1 VVVLVLTVRR
11 LREVNEALGH
21 DSGDALLVAAADAV
35 RGFAEDGHG
44 WAARLSGRQFAVVVP
59 VPGRDP
65 ASSADQA
72 ALAQRLVAAVRGPWP
87 VGGLHVHLDATLG
100 TSWAQGPLSALDPA
114 LLAAEAAARN
124 AKDRGLTVQTDTAS
138 VRVGDRDGLALAQQL
153 WKAIENDELRLH
165 VQPLMDAARRE
176 VVAVEALVRW
186 QHPTRGLLPPA
197 AFLPQAE
204 QSSSIFPLTWWVLEA
219 SLDQCRLWRD
229 AGRRMPVAVNLSA
242 RLLGDPH
249 LPEQVRTRLA
259 ERGLAPGLLTLEVTE
274 SALVA
279 QPQIATRNIAQ
290 LRADGVHVAIDDFGT
305 GFTSLSMLA
314 DLQVDELKVDRA
326 FVAAALTSPAAEA
339 IVRSVVDLG
348 HRLGLRVVGEGVE
361 DQATSHLLEQLGYDR
376 QQGYLF
382 SRPLPPEELT
392 ALLDLPAPGR
402 ALVPP
407 PRAATVCA
415 PTTV

>member
-11 LREVNEALGH
+11 LRDVNEALGH

-35 RGFAEDGHG
+35 RDFTEQGNG
-44 WAARLSGRQFAVVVP
+44 WAARLSGRRFAVVLP
-59 VPGRDP
+59 VPGVAPLLP
-65 ASSADQA
+65 AEQA
-72 ALAQRLVAAVRGPWP
+72 VLAQRLVAAVRGPWP
-87 VGGLHVHLDATLG
+87 VAGLHVHLDATVG
-100 TSWAQGPLSALDPA
+100 ASWAVGPLHDLDPV
-114 LLAAEAAARN
+114 LLAAEAAARD
-124 AKDRGLTVQTDTAS
+124 AKDRGLTVQTDGAS

-229 AGRRMPVAVNLSA
+229 AGRRMPGRGQPERPAA
-242 RLLGDPH
+242 RRPAPARAGPHPPGRARPGPRAAHPRGDG
-249 LPEQVRTRLA
+249 
-259 ERGLAPGLLTLEVTE
+259 ERAGRPA
-274 SALVA
+274 ADRDR
-279 QPQIATRNIAQ
+279 ATSPQ

-392 ALLDLPAPGR
+392 ALLDLPAAGR

-407 PRAATVCA
+407 PRAATVA
-415 PTTV
+415 PTAV